1 MVIVVVVNQ
10 DLTYPLIKNHAIVLQ
25 IKMVTNNLY
34 LKMVNVVFL
43 VNTIVLVAMMVSQLM
58 EELVILMKFVI
69 MVNPLVNLH
78 GNALFLVML
87 IAQIVIVQ

>member
-1 MVIVVVVNQ
+1 
-10 DLTYPLIKNHAIVLQ
+10 
-25 IKMVTNNLY
+25 MVTNNFY
-34 LKMVNVVFL
+34 LKINNVVFL
-43 VNTIVLVAMMVSQLM
+43 VNKIVLVVMMVSQLM

-69 MVNPLVNLH
+69 MVNPLVKLH

>member
-1 MVIVVVVNQ
+1 
-10 DLTYPLIKNHAIVLQ
+10 
-25 IKMVTNNLY
+25 MVTNNLY
-34 LKMVNVVFL
+34 LKIKNVVFL
-43 VNTIVLVAMMVSQLM
+43 VNIIVLVAMMVSQLM
-58 EELVILMKFVI
+58 EELVILMKFAL

>member
-1 MVIVVVVNQ
+1 
-10 DLTYPLIKNHAIVLQ
+10 
-25 IKMVTNNLY
+25 MVTNNLY
-34 LKMVNVVFL
+34 LKIKNVVFL
-43 VNTIVLVAMMVSQLM
+43 VNIIVLVAMMVSQLM

-69 MVNPLVNLH
+69 MVNPLVKLH